1 MKNKKE
7 KKDRSLWIAGIIALL
22 LVALVVATVI
32 GAQQRIQE
40 HDEITGTRI

>member
-32 GAQQRIQE
+32 GAQQRIQKCE
-40 HDEITGTRI
+40 QVTGTRL